1 MKDYE
6 NKESSYIKYWD
17 ANNLYC
23 WAMLQK
29 LAVKNFE
36 WIEDTPQFNKD
47 FIKSFNQ
54 ESDEGH
60 FLEVELQYHERLHEL
75 HNDLPFCPEKMKIET
90 VEKLFTNLH
99 DKTESVIYTRKL
111 KQVLN
116 HKLVLK
122 NVHREIKCDQKAW
135 LKPYINMNTKL
146 RKKAKNNFEKDFFK
160 LMNNVVFG
168 KTKGNIRKHRN
179 IKLVTTKRRINCLV
193 SEPNYHTTKFFTE
206 TLLATEMRKTQILM
220 NDLVYLGLSILDLS
234 ETVMYY

>member
-1 MKDYE
+1 MCLKIHDLDPAKSLSVPGLAWETALKKTEGKLELSTDIDMLLIVEKGLRGGICHSIHWYAKANNKYMKDYE

-60 FLEVELQYHERLHEL
+60 FLKVDVQYHERLHEL
-75 HNDLPFCPEKMKIET
+75 HNDLPFLPEKMKIET

-99 DKTESVIYTRKL
+99 DKTESVIY
-111 KQVLN
+111 
-116 HKLVLK
+116 
-122 NVHREIKCDQKAW
+122 
-135 LKPYINMNTKL
+135 
-146 RKKAKNNFEKDFFK
+146 
-160 LMNNVVFG
+160 
-168 KTKGNIRKHRN
+168 IRK
-179 IKLVTTKRRINCLV
+179 
-193 SEPNYHTTKFFTE
+193 
-206 TLLATEMRKTQILM
+206 
-220 NDLVYLGLSILDLS
+220 
-234 ETVMYY
+234 